1 MTHEN
6 FCYWL
11 KGYTSNPNKNWQE
24 VEKQLKVLFPDCS
37 VNYSDNY
44 TGSLKLG
51 SITGN
56 LTSDGNIT
64 YTSSTGADT
73 LTMLSNADYG
83 RYVLAHQ

>member
-24 VEKQLKVLFPDCS
+24 VEKQLKVLFPDYS
-37 VNYSDNY
+37 VNY

-64 YTSSTGADT
+64 YTSSTGNTLGLDT
-73 LTMLSNADYG
+73 ITMLNNADYG
-83 RYVLAHQ
+83 RYVLAYQ